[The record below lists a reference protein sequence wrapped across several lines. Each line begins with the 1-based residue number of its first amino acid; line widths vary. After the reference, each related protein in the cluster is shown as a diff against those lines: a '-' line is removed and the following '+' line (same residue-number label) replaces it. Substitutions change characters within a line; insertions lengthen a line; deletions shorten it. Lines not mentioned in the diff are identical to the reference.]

1 MIRVPVIVAVGC
13 ALACGGNCPVFQ
25 NASFD
30 VRVVDTSGNDL
41 CGATVTA
48 SGAEDLVLHTFDAM
62 ACVFHEAD
70 MAPPGT
76 YTVTATAPGYSTA
89 STSVVVTKGDCG
101 QDSSPT
107 VTLTLAPD
115 GS

>member
-1 MIRVPVIVAVGC
+1 MRFLVVIAFGC

-25 NASFD
+25 DHAFE

-41 CGATVTA
+41 CGATVLA
-48 SGAEDLVLHTFDAM
+48 SGAEDFALQTFDAK
-62 ACVFHEAD
+62 ACAFHEAE

-76 YTVTATAPGYSTA
+76 YTVTATAPGYSSA
-89 STSVVVTKGDCG
+89 SASVSVTKGSCG
-101 QDSSPT
+101 QDSSSP